1 MRDLEKPPGNAR
13 IGAALLD
20 VLIAAGDAPG
30 RQRAE
35 RALESGSPPRRRR
48 TDWLEPDRIRDA
60 FRAAQ
65 AGPQTARRVGH
76 ALVAPQAIGLLLS
89 YTGIAT
95 PEKAYRRCDRLLPR
109 EQPGDRFEAVD
120 IQPGR
125 AEIAFHPASPS
136 PADVLFCS
144 LRLGMLEAMTPL
156 YGLLPARVRET
167 ACAHRGADACR
178 FELTWR
184 RTPRTGLLLGA
195 AAGALL
201 GAALGVGLV
210 LLAGLQ
216 VPLAALLALLASLAG
231 AATGRSVDLARQ
243 LDALAQGGLGQ
254 LALLDQAD
262 GVLAEKMDLLAK
274 LDGAAQAP
282 PVERSLGS
290 TPLRARDPEPSPA
303 SVASRLHRP
312 VASLQRA
319 IDELGVAFEAALQ
332 AASAR
337 TLSRKS
343 KKARTK
349 PASGAVPASRRPD
362 PKASADAARAL
373 LDECREL
380 GRELHAIGVAASS
393 EGEGVHET
401 ADLAEIVRRGLAAVE
416 RHRPDGVRIASEI
429 ACDPAPIHCQP
440 FQLEQVVVQLVTN
453 AVQAVRDRGGQ
464 VQVELRDCPEGFE
477 LAVSDDGEGID
488 PEILEDL
495 FDPFFERTAPGDTGL
510 GLTICYR
517 IARGHG
523 GELSV
528 HSEPGGGTRVAV
540 VLPAKG
546 D

>member
-13 IGAALLD
+13 IGATLLD
-20 VLIAAGDAPG
+20 VLIATGDAPG

-35 RALESGSPPRRRR
+35 RALENGNPPRRRR
-48 TDWLEPDRIRDA
+48 TDWVDPDRIRDA

-65 AGPQTARRVGH
+65 AGPQIARRVGH
-76 ALVAPQAIGLLLS
+76 GLVAPQAIGLLLS

-109 EQPGDRFEAVD
+109 EQPGDRFEALE
-120 IQPGR
+120 IEPGR
-125 AEIAFHPASPS
+125 ARIAFHPAHPS
-136 PADVLFCS
+136 PGDVLFCS
-144 LRLGMLEAMTPL
+144 MRAGMLEAMTPL

-167 ACAHRGADACR
+167 ECAHRGAPACR
-178 FELTWR
+178 FELSWR

-195 AAGALL
+195 GTGAVLGTAL
-201 GAALGVGLV
+201 GAGLV
-210 LLAGLQ
+210 LWAGLSL
-216 VPLAALLALLASLAG
+216 PLAALVALLVSLTGASA
-231 AATGRSVDLARQ
+231 GRSVDLARQ

-274 LDGAAQAP
+274 LDGAGHP
-282 PVERSLGS
+282 PVAERTLGS
-290 TPLRARDPEPSPA
+290 TPLRSRDPDPSPA

-319 IDELGVAFEAALQ
+319 IDELGVAFESALA

-337 TLSRKS
+337 TVSRKS
-343 KKARTK
+343 KKARLK
-349 PASGAVPASRRPD
+349 QAGVPASRRSD
-362 PKASADAARAL
+362 AKALADVAREL

-380 GRELHAIGVAASS
+380 GRELQAIGVSAST
-393 EGEGVHET
+393 EGEGVRET
-401 ADLAEIVRRGLAAVE
+401 ADLAEIVRRGLASVE
-416 RHRPDGVRIASEI
+416 RHRPAGVEISVEI
-429 ACDPAPIHCQP
+429 ACDPAPIQCQP

-453 AVQAVRDRGGQ
+453 AVQAVRERGGR
-464 VQVELRDCPEGFE
+464 VQVELSECPEGFE

-517 IARGHG
+517 IAKGHG

-528 HSEPGGGTRVAV
+528 HSEPGGGTRIAV